1 MQKGES
7 EMLRRSVRRSFSG
20 FVAAMLIAVLA
31 VGTVS
36 VPTARA
42 QAKGVE
48 PPYFAIKGAKIVTVS
63 GGVIENGTVVVANG
77 LIAAVGA
84 DAKIPP
90 EAWVIDGKGMTVYPG
105 LIDAMTDVG
114 LPAAPAGPAGG
125 AGGGGPAVALQ
136 QAAQQAAARPSQG
149 PEDRPG
155 TTPWRS
161 AADELQP
168 SERRVETWRNAGF
181 TTVLCAPKT
190 GIFPGQGAVIDLAG
204 ERPGE
209 MVVKTPATLHI
220 TLQQPG
226 GFSGFPNSLFGV
238 IAYIKQ
244 IFLDAAQARA
254 ADEIYAANPKGS
266 ERPDY
271 DRATRVL
278 NAALRANRPVFFPAT
293 TAAQILRA
301 LDLNEQLKTNMVLYN
316 VQQAYEPGAASAIA
330 AKKVPVLVS
339 LKWPEKESGGDPEA
353 EEQLRT
359 LRIRDKAPSTPA
371 ALDKAGVKFAFYS
384 DGITNPKDIVKN
396 AKKAIDAGL
405 KADAAL
411 RALTLGAA
419 EILGVADRTGSI
431 EAGKI
436 ANLVV
441 TTGDIF
447 NDRTQVKYVF
457 VDGRKFDVK
466 EPPPPPLPAGG
477 QGGARPPAGAVSMT
491 GHWRNVTQIDQGPS
505 ESTADLTQ
513 AADGTLSGTV
523 STMFGN
529 ATITRGSVTGN
540 SYTYTFT
547 LDFGQGPT
555 EVSVSGTIE
564 GNTTK
569 GTVSAGGAVYE
580 MSGTRSG
587 PGAAE
592 EVRQ

>member
-1 MQKGES
+1 M
-7 EMLRRSVRRSFSG
+7 
-20 FVAAMLIAVLA
+20 VAAVLIAVLA

-42 QAKGVE
+42 QAKGAE

-77 LIAAVGA
+77 LITAVGA

-90 EAWVIDGKGMTVYPG
+90 EAWVIDGKGLTVYPG

-125 AGGGGPAVALQ
+125 GAGGGGPAAALQ
-136 QAAQQAAARPSQG
+136 QAAQLATARPSQG

-155 TTPWRS
+155 TTPWRN

-168 SERRVETWRNAGF
+168 NERRVETWRNAGF

-238 IAYIKQ
+238 ISYIKQ

-339 LKWPEKESGGDPEA
+339 LKWPEKEAGGDPDA

-384 DGITNPKDIVKN
+384 DGIANPKDIVKN

-405 KADAAL
+405 KADVAL

-441 TTGDIF
+441 ATGDIF
-447 NDRTQVKYVF
+447 SDRTQVKYVF

-466 EPPPPPLPAGG
+466 EPPPPPLPPGG
-477 QGGARPPAGAVSMT
+477 QGGASIRMT
-491 GHWRNVTQIDQGPS
+491 GRWSLTVSTPDGDQPAS
-505 ESTADLTQ
+505 ADLTQ
-513 AADGTLSGTV
+513 AADGTLSGSIMT
-523 STMFGN
+523 TFGN
-529 ATITRGSVTGN
+529 SIITKGSVTGN
-540 SYTYTFT
+540 QFTFT
-547 LDFGQGPT
+547 FSLDIGQGPGD
-555 EVSVSGTIE
+555 VIMSGTVE
-564 GNTTK
+564 GNTLK
-569 GTVSAGGAVYE
+569 GTATAFGQTYDMTGTKPN
-580 MSGTRSG
+580 SGQSQ
-587 PGAAE
+587 AE
-592 EVRQ
+592 EVRP

>member
-1 MQKGES
+1 MKH
-7 EMLRRSVRRSFSG
+7 RSVRRAWSG
-20 FVAAMLIAVLA
+20 IVAAVLIAVLA

-36 VPTARA
+36 VPTAQA

-48 PPYFAIKGAKIVTVS
+48 PPYFAIKGARIVTVS
-63 GGVIENGTVVVANG
+63 GAVIENGTVVIANG
-77 LIAAVGA
+77 LITAVGA
-84 DAKIPP
+84 NATIPP

-114 LPAAPAGPAGG
+114 LPAAPTTPAGG
-125 AGGGGPAVALQ
+125 GPGAGAPGP
-136 QAAQQAAARPSQG
+136 QQAAAQQRPSQG

-155 TTPWRS
+155 TTPWRN

-168 SERRVETWRNAGF
+168 TERRVETWRNAGF
-181 TTVLCAPKT
+181 TTVLAAPKT
-190 GIFPGQGAVIDLAG
+190 GIFPGQGAVINLAG
-204 ERPGE
+204 ERPGD
-209 MVVKTPATLHI
+209 MVVRTPAALHI

-238 IAYIKQ
+238 ISYVKQ

-293 TAAQILRA
+293 TSAQILRA
-301 LDLNEQLKTNMVLYN
+301 LELNEQLKTNMVLYN
-316 VQQAYEPGAASAIA
+316 VQQAYEPGAAGAIA
-330 AKKVPVLVS
+330 AKKVSVLVS
-339 LKWPEKESGGDPEA
+339 VKWPEKQANADPEA

-359 LRIRDKAPSTPA
+359 LRIRDKATSTPA

-384 DGITNPKDIVKN
+384 DGITNPKDILKN
-396 AKKAIDAGL
+396 TKKAIDAGL

-431 EAGKI
+431 ETGKV

-447 NDRTQVKYVF
+447 SDRTQVKYVF

-466 EPPPPPLPAGG
+466 EPPLPPLP
-477 QGGARPPAGAVSMT
+477 QGGGRPAAGAANMT
-491 GHWRNVTQIDQGPS
+491 GHWRNVTQLDQGPS

-513 AADGTLSGTV
+513 AADGTLTGTV

-529 ATITRGSVTGN
+529 FAITSGSVTGN
-540 SYTYTFT
+540 RYTYTFM

-580 MSGTRSG
+580 MTGTRGG
-587 PGAAE
+587 PGPAE

>member
-1 MQKGES
+1 
-7 EMLRRSVRRSFSG
+7 MLPRSARSSFSG
-20 FVAAMLIAVLA
+20 LIAAVMIAVLA
-31 VGTVS
+31 VGTIS
-36 VPTARA
+36 VPNARA
-42 QAKGVE
+42 QAKGAE

-63 GGVIENGTVVVANG
+63 GPVIENGTVVVANG
-77 LIAAVGA
+77 LITAVGV

-114 LPAAPAGPAGG
+114 LPAAPAAPAGG
-125 AGGGGPAVALQ
+125 AGGGGPAAAVQ
-136 QAAQQAAARPSQG
+136 QAAQQRPSQG

-155 TTPWRS
+155 TTPWRA
-161 AADELQP
+161 AADELKP
-168 SERRVETWRNAGF
+168 DDRRIEQWRNAGF
-181 TTVLCAPKT
+181 TTALSAPRT

-209 MVVKTPATLHI
+209 MVVRTPATLHI

-226 GFSGFPNSLFGV
+226 GFFGFPGSLFGV

-254 ADEIYAANPKGS
+254 ADEIYNANPKGT
-266 ERPDY
+266 ERPEY

-293 TAAQILRA
+293 TTAQILRA
-301 LDLNEQLKTNMVLYN
+301 LELNEQLKTNMVLYN
-316 VQQAYEPGAASAIA
+316 VQEAYAPGAASAIA
-330 AKKVPVLVS
+330 AKKMPVLVS
-339 LKWPEKESGGDPEA
+339 LKWPEKESGADPDT
-353 EEQLRT
+353 EESLRT
-359 LRIRDKAPSTPA
+359 LRFRDKAPSTPA
-371 ALDKAGVKFAFYS
+371 ALEKAGVKFAFYS
-384 DGITNPKDIVKN
+384 DGMTNPKDILKNVK
-396 AKKAIDAGL
+396 KSIDAGL
-405 KADAAL
+405 KAESAL
-411 RALTLGAA
+411 RAFTLGAA
-419 EILGVADRTGSI
+419 EILGVADRMGSI
-431 EAGKI
+431 ETGKI

-441 TTGDIF
+441 ATGDIF

-466 EPPPPPLPAGG
+466 EQAPPPSPPGG
-477 QGGARPPAGAVSMT
+477 QSGARPPAGAVNMT
-491 GHWRNVTQIDQGPS
+491 GHWSNVTNTDQGPI

-513 AADGTLSGTV
+513 AVDGTLSGSV
-523 STMFGN
+523 VTMFGN
-529 ATITRGSVTGN
+529 ATIMRGSVTGN

-555 EVSVSGTIE
+555 EVSVSGTVE

-569 GTVSAGGAVYE
+569 GTVTTGGASYE

-587 PGAAE
+587 PGQAE

>member
-1 MQKGES
+1 M
-7 EMLRRSVRRSFSG
+7 
-20 FVAAMLIAVLA
+20 
-31 VGTVS
+31 
-36 VPTARA
+36 
-42 QAKGVE
+42 
-48 PPYFAIKGAKIVTVS
+48 
-63 GGVIENGTVVVANG
+63 
-77 LIAAVGA
+77 
-84 DAKIPP
+84 
-90 EAWVIDGKGMTVYPG
+90 
-105 LIDAMTDVG
+105 
-114 LPAAPAGPAGG
+114 
-125 AGGGGPAVALQ
+125 
-136 QAAQQAAARPSQG
+136 
-149 PEDRPG
+149 
-155 TTPWRS
+155 
-161 AADELQP
+161 
-168 SERRVETWRNAGF
+168 ETWRNAGF
-181 TTVLCAPKT
+181 TTVLAAPKT
-190 GIFPGQGAVIDLAG
+190 GIFPGQGAVINLAG
-204 ERPGE
+204 ERPGD
-209 MVVKTPATLHI
+209 MVVRTPAALHI

-238 IAYIKQ
+238 ISYVKQ

-293 TAAQILRA
+293 TSAQILRA
-301 LDLNEQLKTNMVLYN
+301 LELNEQLKTNMVLYN
-316 VQQAYEPGAASAIA
+316 VQQAYEPGAAGAIA
-330 AKKVPVLVS
+330 AKKVSVLVS
-339 LKWPEKESGGDPEA
+339 VKWPEKQANADPEA

-359 LRIRDKAPSTPA
+359 LRIRDKATSTPA

-384 DGITNPKDIVKN
+384 DGITNPKDILKN
-396 AKKAIDAGL
+396 TKKAIDAGL

-431 EAGKI
+431 ETGKV

-447 NDRTQVKYVF
+447 SDRTQVKYVF

-466 EPPPPPLPAGG
+466 EPPLPPLP
-477 QGGARPPAGAVSMT
+477 QGGGRPAAGAANMT
-491 GHWRNVTQIDQGPS
+491 GHWRNVTQLDQGPS

-513 AADGTLSGTV
+513 AADGTLTGTV

-529 ATITRGSVTGN
+529 FAITSGSVTGN
-540 SYTYTFT
+540 RYTYTFM

-580 MSGTRSG
+580 MTGTRGG
-587 PGAAE
+587 PGPAE

>member
-1 MQKGES
+1 
-7 EMLRRSVRRSFSG
+7 MLPRSVRSSFSG
-20 FVAAMLIAVLA
+20 LIAAVMIAVLA

-42 QAKGVE
+42 QAKGAE
-48 PPYFAIKGAKIVTVS
+48 PPYFAIKGARIVTVS

-84 DAKIPP
+84 EAKIPP

-136 QAAQQAAARPSQG
+136 QAAQLAAARPSQG

-155 TTPWRS
+155 TTPWRN

-168 SERRVETWRNAGF
+168 NERRVETWRNAGF

-209 MVVKTPATLHI
+209 MVVRSPATLHI

-254 ADEIYAANPKGS
+254 ADEIYAANPKGN
-266 ERPDY
+266 ERPNY
-271 DRATRVL
+271 DRTTRVL

-301 LDLNEQLKTNMVLYN
+301 LDLNELLKANMVLYN

-330 AKKVPVLVS
+330 AKKMPVLVS
-339 LKWPEKESGGDPEA
+339 LKWPEKEAGGDPEV

-431 EAGKI
+431 ETGKI

-457 VDGRKFDVK
+457 VDGKKFDVK
-466 EPPPPPLPAGG
+466 EPPPIP
-477 QGGARPPAGAVSMT
+477 QGGARPPAGAVNMT
-491 GHWRNVTQIDQGPS
+491 GHWRNVTNTDQGPL
-505 ESTADLTQ
+505 ESTADLVQ
-513 AADGTLSGTV
+513 APDGTLSGSV
-523 STMFGN
+523 STTFGN
-529 ATITRGSVTGN
+529 AAITRGSVTGN
-540 SYTYTFT
+540 SYTYTFM
-547 LDFGQGPT
+547 LDYGQGPT

-569 GTVSAGGAVYE
+569 GTVSTGGAVYE
-580 MSGTRSG
+580 MSGTRGG
-587 PGAAE
+587 PGQAE
-592 EVRQ
+592 EVRP

>member
-1 MQKGES
+1 
-7 EMLRRSVRRSFSG
+7 MLPRRPRSSFSG
-20 FVAAMLIAVLA
+20 VIAAVLIAVLA

-36 VPTARA
+36 IPTAQA

-48 PPYFAIKGAKIVTVS
+48 PPYFAIKGARIVTVS

-90 EAWVIDGKGMTVYPG
+90 EAWVIDGKGLTVYPG

-125 AGGGGPAVALQ
+125 AGGGGPAAAVQ
-136 QAAQQAAARPSQG
+136 QAGQQRPSQG

-155 TTPWRS
+155 TTPWRN

-168 SERRVETWRNAGF
+168 NERRVETWRNAGF

-204 ERPGE
+204 ERPGD

-226 GFSGFPNSLFGV
+226 GFFGFPGSLFGV

-278 NAALRANRPVFFPAT
+278 NAALHANRPVLFPAT
-293 TAAQILRA
+293 SAAQILRA
-301 LDLNEQLKTNMVLYN
+301 LELNEQLKTNVVLYHA
-316 VQQAYEPGAASAIA
+316 QMAYEPGAASAIA
-330 AKKVPVLVS
+330 AKKAPVLVS

-359 LRIRDKAPSTPA
+359 LRFRDKAPSTPA

-411 RALTLGAA
+411 RALTLSAA

-466 EPPPPPLPAGG
+466 EPPPPPLPPGG
-477 QGGARPPAGAVSMT
+477 QGGARPPAGAVSLT
-491 GHWRNVTQIDQGPS
+491 GHWNNVTNTDQGPL

-523 STMFGN
+523 STTFGN

-540 SYTYTFT
+540 RYTYTFM
-547 LDFGQGPT
+547 LDYGQGPT
-555 EVSVSGTIE
+555 EVSVSGTVE

-569 GTVSAGGAVYE
+569 GTVTTGGATYE

-587 PGAAE
+587 PGTAE
-592 EVRQ
+592 EVRR